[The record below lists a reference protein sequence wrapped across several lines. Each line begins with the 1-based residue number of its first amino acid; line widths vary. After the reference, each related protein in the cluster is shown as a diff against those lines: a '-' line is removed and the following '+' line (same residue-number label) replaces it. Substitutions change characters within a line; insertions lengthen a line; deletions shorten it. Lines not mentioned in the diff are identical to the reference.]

1 MWETWMNVFTS
12 IADKHAPLRT
22 RKVRSKHTPWLTN
35 EIKKQI
41 NHRDYLKQKATR
53 TKSRHFYEAH
63 KITRNKTNKMVEKA
77 KSRHVH
83 FQHTINNNSNDPKQ
97 LWKGVNLIRGKGSK
111 TTNITSLEEEE
122 ETVTGDKN
130 IAEALNSFFVN
141 VSPSLS
147 KELPESQNNYAD
159 YLQYS
164 TQIAFTFDEVS
175 ENDTLKLLCSL
186 KESKS
191 TGPDKINA
199 RLVKDSEVI
208 CPTLTKIFNSSLQ
221 QGIFPEDLKNATIS
235 PIYKNGDKSDYGNY
249 RPISVLSNVAKIL
262 KKIVYN
268 QLISYINENNILT
281 NSQFGFR
288 KSHSTTTSLLKSTNK
303 WLLNIDKGLIN
314 GVLFL
319 DLRRAFDTV
328 DHKILIDKLKLY
340 GITGNTLNWFISYLD
355 KRYQTYQVN
364 NVRSS
369 RKLIECGDPQGSN
382 LGPLLRQ

>member
-1 MWETWMNVFTS
+1 
-12 IADKHAPLRT
+12 
-22 RKVRSKHTPWLTN
+22 
-35 EIKKQI
+35 
-41 NHRDYLKQKATR
+41 
-53 TKSRHFYEAH
+53 
-63 KITRNKTNKMVEKA
+63 MVEKA
-77 KSRHVH
+77 KSRH

-111 TTNITSLEEEE
+111 TTNITSLEVEE

-141 VSPSLS
+141 VGPSLS

-164 TQIAFTFDEVS
+164 TQNSFTFDEVS

-191 TGPDKINA
+191 TGPNKINA
-199 RLVKDSEVI
+199 RLVKDSAEVI
-208 CPTLTKIFNSSLQ
+208 CPTLTKIFNSFLQ

-235 PIYKNGDKSDYGNY
+235 PIYKNGDKSDCSNY

-262 KKIVYN
+262 EKIVYN

-288 KSHSTTTSLLKSTNK
+288 KFHSTTTSFLKSTNK

-319 DLRRAFDTV
+319 DLRKAFDTV

-355 KRYQTYQVN
+355 KRYQTCKVN

-369 RKLIECGDPQGSN
+369 RKLIECGVPQGSN
-382 LGPLLRQ
+382 LGPLLISVIRQ